1 MTVMKKAFVLLLLGG
16 ISCAF
21 AQEGTIPRWEI
32 VELAEDLHRNTGT
45 VDTILEQIQPFDWVS
60 RGAREVYVAQ
70 HETLRGDVRNLALS
84 AQEMIRDPEKLSASI
99 STFLWLE
106 RVSSM
111 VDSIAA
117 GVRRYQSAALANLLE
132 NAGAKVLSSED
143 LLKQY
148 MRQRAVDQENELAIA
163 DDEAQRCRSE
173 ILKRS
178 RN

>member
-1 MTVMKKAFVLLLLGG
+1 MKEAFALVLLGG

-21 AQEGTIPRWEI
+21 AEEGTIPRWEI
-32 VELAEDLHRNTGT
+32 VELAEDLHRNTGA
-45 VDTILEQIQPFDWVS
+45 VDKVLEQIQPFDWIS
-60 RGAREVYVAQ
+60 RGAPSVYAAQ
-70 HETLRGDVRNLALS
+70 HETLQEDVNNLALS
-84 AQEMIRDPEKLSASI
+84 AQEMIRDPEKLSAAI

-117 GVRRYQSAALANLLE
+117 GVRRYQSAVLANLLE
-132 NAGAKVLSSED
+132 NAGAKVLSGED

-173 ILKRS
+173 MLKRS
-178 RN
+178 RD

>member
-1 MTVMKKAFVLLLLGG
+1 MKKAFVLILLGG
-16 ISCAF
+16 AF
-21 AQEGTIPRWEI
+21 CVFGQEGTVPRWGI
-32 VELAEDLHRNTGT
+32 VELAEDLHRNAGV
-45 VDTILEQIQPFDWVS
+45 VDKILKQVQPSDWIP
-60 RGAREVYVAQ
+60 RGAPDVYVSQ
-70 HETLRGDVRNLALS
+70 YETLQSDIDNLALS

-117 GVRRYQSAALANLLE
+117 GVRRYQSAVLANLLE
-132 NAGAKVLSSED
+132 NAGAKVLSD
-143 LLKQY
+143 QNLLKQY

-173 ILKRS
+173 MLKRP
-178 RN
+178 RD